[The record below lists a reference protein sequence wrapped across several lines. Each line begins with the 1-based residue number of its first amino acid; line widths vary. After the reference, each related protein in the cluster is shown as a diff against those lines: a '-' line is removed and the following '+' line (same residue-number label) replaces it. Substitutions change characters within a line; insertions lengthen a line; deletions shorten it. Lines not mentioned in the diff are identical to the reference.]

1 MTPQRLLSVGLTAL
15 FTFALAGAAA
25 PRDGNKAPGGDANR
39 ITGIL
44 KSVDVAHGGF
54 TLERVGVDVDEALA
68 QKLKERRKDNDAKHA
83 KPQAADRTQDVSI
96 SARTKIYIKF
106 RTSPSVANNV
116 ELGLKDLQKI
126 IGHPVTVDVAV
137 AGEKP
142 VAAEVVAWR
151 GTPWTAGK

>member
-1 MTPQRLLSVGLTAL
+1 MTPRKLLSVGLIGL
-15 FTFALAGAAA
+15 FAFALAGAAA
-25 PRDGNKAPGGDANR
+25 PRDGNKAPAREANR

-44 KSVDVAHGGF
+44 KSVDAAHGAF

-68 QKLKERRKDNDAKHA
+68 QKLKERGKDKDAKAA
-83 KPQAADRTQDVSI
+83 KPQAAENTQDVSI

-116 ELGLKDLQKI
+116 ELGLKDLQKM
-126 IGHPVTVDVAV
+126 IGYPVTVEVAV

-151 GTPWTAGK
+151 GTPWKLRN